1 MEMKLSIKQKLI
13 GSFVIISLLFSTAS
27 IFSIINMKNTNASYE
42 YVIYTV
48 EEIKSITQTIQ
59 TDTALQI
66 GYYRAY
72 MLYDDP
78 TFKTKVIETNN
89 KINESIL
96 KAKELAS
103 LQETKDRLD
112 HLLETNK
119 EWIDVTNKSM
129 DESAINKE
137 NAIVIG
143 QKEIVPVSTE
153 MNEATKS
160 LYDFLNDVLYDSVN
174 ETVKK
179 SSSALM
185 QVLIISVIA
194 TIIAVVFGIIISLL
208 ISNPIQRLGAIAL
221 QVASGNLNVEK
232 IKLKSK
238 DEIFKLNQSF
248 EKMTEN
254 LKGMIS
260 GIQNNSMQ
268 VAASAEE
275 LTASAEQST
284 KAIESISTAIQEIA
298 SGAEVTTKKI
308 ENNSTALQ
316 EVLLG
321 VTRISE
327 SASSVSDLSR
337 QTTAEAELGGRYVE
351 DNLKQMKFIHD
362 SVSKSNEV
370 ITLLSQRSKEIGEIL
385 SVINAI
391 ADQTNLLA
399 LNAAIEAARAG
410 EHGRGFAVV
419 ADEVRKLA
427 EQSQNSTKDIASLI
441 NVIQVDTEESVRIMG
456 EVMQNAENGVK
467 VSEQTY
473 QKFEDILTSTKNIT
487 PQIEEVNATVQQ
499 ITASIQEVASSAD
512 EITALAQ
519 TNSSSS
525 EDVAASTEEQ
535 LASMEEINS
544 SAQMLASMSEEL
556 STLVSRFKI

>member
-1 MEMKLSIKQKLI
+1 MKLSIKQKLI
-13 GSFVIISLLFSTAS
+13 GSFIIVSLLFSTAT
-27 IFSIINMKNTNASYE
+27 IFSYNNMKNTNESYE
-42 YVIYTV
+42 YVINTV
-48 EEIKSITQTIQ
+48 AELKSITQEIQ
-59 TDTALQI
+59 TNTALQI

-78 TFKTKVIETNN
+78 EQKTKLVEVNN
-89 KINESIL
+89 TINKLIVE
-96 KAKELAS
+96 AKDKAS
-103 LQETKDRLD
+103 LKETKDRLD
-112 HLLETNK
+112 DLLETNK
-119 EWIDVTNKSM
+119 EWMDVTNKSLE
-129 DESAINKE
+129 ESVKNKE

-143 QKEIVPVSTE
+143 QKEIVPVSAK
-153 MNEATKS
+153 MNEGTQS
-160 LYDFLNDVLYDSVN
+160 LYDFLDDVLNERVN
-174 ETVKK
+174 KTVQN

-185 QVLIISVIA
+185 QILIISVVA
-194 TIIAVVFGIIISLL
+194 TIIAVIFGVIISLF
-208 ISNPIQRLGAIAL
+208 ISNPIKRLGSIAL

-232 IKLKSK
+232 LQLKGK

-248 EKMTEN
+248 EEMTEN

-260 GIQNNSMQ
+260 GIQNNSIQ

-284 KAIESISTAIQEIA
+284 KASETISTAIQEIA

-308 ENNSTALQ
+308 ENNSNALQ
-316 EVLLG
+316 EVILG
-321 VTRISE
+321 VKRISE

-351 DNLKQMKFIHD
+351 DNLKQMRFIHD

-410 EHGRGFAVV
+410 EHGKGFAVV

-441 NVIQVDTEESVRIMG
+441 EVIQKDTEESVGIMS
-456 EVMQNAENGVK
+456 EVMKNAEEGVR

-487 PQIEEVNATVQQ
+487 PQVEEVNETVQQ
-499 ITASIQEVASSAD
+499 ITASIQEVALSAD

-519 TNSSSS
+519 ANSSSS